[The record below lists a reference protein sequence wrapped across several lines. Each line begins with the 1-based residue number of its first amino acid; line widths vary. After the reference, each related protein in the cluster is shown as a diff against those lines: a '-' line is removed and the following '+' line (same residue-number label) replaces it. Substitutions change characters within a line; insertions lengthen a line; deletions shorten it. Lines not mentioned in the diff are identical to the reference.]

1 MINWIDLICIS
12 YLSIYFVI
20 GLKKDFFSILTNIS
34 SLIFSLILSVYTY
47 NYTAIF
53 LSQIFSLNGS
63 YAKMLGFFL
72 NIFILK
78 IFMLLLIRKVLSK
91 HKPKINNF
99 YIDRMATG
107 LTSLLVGI
115 LTIFLLFSITLSFS
129 LPYFIDKEI
138 RSSAAEKI
146 VGYDLLG
153 INASLK
159 KIFGNVLSTT
169 VDKLTFL
176 TLEESE
182 SDKIVNLGYKTSS
195 FKFDAKLENEM
206 LALINAERKT
216 KGLDE
221 YISDEKIKNV
231 ARKHGADMF
240 EKGYFSHTDLE
251 RKKPL
256 DRLKAG
262 GVEFIFSGENLALSK
277 NLISAHQGLMNSP
290 NHKKNIL
297 HPFYHRIGIGAIDAG
312 PHGIIFVQNFA
323 D

>member
-1 MINWIDLICIS
+1 MINWIDLVCIS
-12 YLSIYFVI
+12 YLFIYFVI
-20 GLKKDFFSILTNIS
+20 GLKKDFFSIITNIS
-34 SLIFSLILSVYTY
+34 SLLLSLVLSVYTY

-63 YAKMLGFFL
+63 YAGMLGFFL
-72 NIFILK
+72 NIFIIK
-78 IFMLLLIRKVLSK
+78 IFMLFLIRKVLSNRK
-91 HKPKINNF
+91 LKINNF
-99 YIDRMATG
+99 HIDRIAAG
-107 LTSLLVGI
+107 LASLLVGI
-115 LTIFLLFSITLSFS
+115 FTIFLFFSITLSFS

-138 RSSAAEKI
+138 RSSAAGKI
-146 VGYDLLG
+146 IGHDLLG
-153 INASLK
+153 INTGFR
-159 KIFGNVLSTT
+159 KIFGNVLNTT
-169 VDKLTFL
+169 VDKLSFL

-206 LALINAERKT
+206 LVLINTERKT

-240 EKGYFSHTDLE
+240 EKGYFSHTDLGGG
-251 RKKPL
+251 KPL
-256 DRLKAG
+256 DRMKAG

-277 NLISAHQGLMNSP
+277 NLTSAHQGLMNSP